1 VELQLDGSRVV
12 AEEIQMVADVL
23 VVKVEGVQAVGPVLT
38 VQQVQLILAVAVAA
52 LEVKIIPQVGEDQ
65 A

>member
-23 VVKVEGVQAVGPVLT
+23 VVKVEGVQAVVPVPT
-38 VQQVQLILAVAVAA
+38 AQQVPLIPEVVGAV
-52 LEVKIIPQVGEDQ
+52 LEVKITLLVGEDQ